1 MQAMSSFT
9 AGELEIM
16 RILWD
21 HGEQKPSEIQDWYPR
36 PIKNAA
42 LRFQLKIL
50 LEKGHIVRRKIG
62 KAYYYRAVTPRKGA
76 FKKMVRRVAE
86 IYCQGSTVGLIA
98 ELIKT
103 EKLSEAEI
111 RELKQLAEEKRTRN
125 PTKKGGKES

>member
-1 MQAMSSFT
+1 MMSSFT

-21 HGEQKPSEIQDWYPR
+21 YGEQKPSEIQGRHPR

-50 LEKGHIVRRKIG
+50 FEKGHIVRRKIG
-62 KAYYYRAVTPRKGA
+62 KAYYYEAVTPRKGA
-76 FKKMVRRVAE
+76 FKKMVQRIAE
-86 IYCQGSTVGLIA
+86 IYCQGSTAGLIA

-103 EKLSEAEI
+103 EKLNEAEI
-111 RELKQLAEEKRTRN
+111 LQLEQLAESKRTGH
-125 PTKKGGKES
+125 PTKKGNKKS